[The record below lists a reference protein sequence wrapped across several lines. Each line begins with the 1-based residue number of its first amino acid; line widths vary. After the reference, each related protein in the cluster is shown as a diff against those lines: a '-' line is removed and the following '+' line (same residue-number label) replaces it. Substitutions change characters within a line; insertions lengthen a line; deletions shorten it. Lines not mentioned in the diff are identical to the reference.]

1 MLPAAAAPP
10 ASPGSP
16 QTMGS
21 VDPFSLFPA
30 TGGMTDVG
38 FQPPSSTTNA
48 LNTGATLNGSNGPL
62 IGAGD
67 PSSNFGGMGGG
78 LGAGQWNGNPG
89 TDGGPFRRVRQMQ
102 PGGGSAGIGGA
113 TPGGATPAQPSGF
126 DGSPMQP
133 FPNGVNGQSVQPMP
147 FGGPRAY

>member
-1 MLPAAAAPP
+1 
-10 ASPGSP
+10 
-16 QTMGS
+16 
-21 VDPFSLFPA
+21 
-30 TGGMTDVG
+30 MTDVG

-89 TDGGPFRRVRQMQ
+89 IDGGPFRRVRQMQ

-113 TPGGATPAQPSGF
+113 TTANVTAGIGGATPGGATPAQPIRL
-126 DGSPMQP
+126 DGSPTMQP
-133 FPNGVNGQSVQPMP
+133 FPNGMNGQSVQPMP